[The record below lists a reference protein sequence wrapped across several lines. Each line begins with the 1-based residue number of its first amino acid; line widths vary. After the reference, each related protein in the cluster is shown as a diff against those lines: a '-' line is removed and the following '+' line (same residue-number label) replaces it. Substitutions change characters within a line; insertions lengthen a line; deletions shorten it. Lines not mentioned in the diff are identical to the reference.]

1 MEKNNFTDRTV
12 EQTSD
17 NFVSTSSPER
27 VVNTHEKSL
36 YSERVTDTQE
46 NSNNNDRNTYEV
58 VFFIKY
64 HIPNIPRPSK
74 EDAETFFNNYG
85 VVHHINYPQNRNF
98 MFVFMTSLNTPVE
111 HRRTRTTISQ
121 IIRDMTPENKFHI
134 TVANSN
140 RGGYRNNYRRQ
151 NMYNMDYRPRV
162 DTRQLNQ
169 YDPNDQVQRQ
179 NRRPFTEQ
187 ENNQNRRFYK
197 RPFIEQENNQTK
209 KYYKT
214 DVMPGVND
222 RNSRRIDTF
231 RDRRTQRSQLEQGNN
246 QTRRLLKRPFTE
258 QDTFQRRNPNTYE
271 K

>member
-17 NFVSTSSPER
+17 NFVSTSSPEQ
-27 VVNTHEKSL
+27 VSNTQN
-36 YSERVTDTQE
+36 TT
-46 NSNNNDRNTYEV
+46 NSKDRNTYEV

-140 RGGYRNNYRRQ
+140 RGRFRNNYRGQ

-162 DTRQLNQ
+162 DTRHLNQ
-169 YDPNDQVQRQ
+169 LDPNDQLQRQ

-197 RPFIEQENNQTK
+197 KPFMEQENNQTK